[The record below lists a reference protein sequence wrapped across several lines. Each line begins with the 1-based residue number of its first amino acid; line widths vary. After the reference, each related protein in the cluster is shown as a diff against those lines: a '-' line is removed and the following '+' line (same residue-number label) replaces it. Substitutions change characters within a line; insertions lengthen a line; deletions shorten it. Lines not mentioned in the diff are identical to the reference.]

1 MLSMLIVQLGTSV
14 DDETCRTTLEVDR
27 VLDILRSLHPPE
39 TKEFQELE
47 LSEAPEYVRLASLSI
62 SSASSAGRG
71 FFPSLFSS
79 GIGENRAANAM
90 FGLIEYGRGGTSR
103 GSSYSTSCDDRAQRL
118 RRFEILR

>member
-47 LSEAPEYVRLASLSI
+47 LSEAPDI

-71 FFPSLFSS
+71 TFRSLFSS
-79 GIGENRAANAM
+79 GIGEKRAANAM
-90 FGLIEYGRGGTSR
+90 FGVTEYGRGGMSR
-103 GSSYSTSCDDRAQRL
+103 GSSWSTSCDDRAQRL